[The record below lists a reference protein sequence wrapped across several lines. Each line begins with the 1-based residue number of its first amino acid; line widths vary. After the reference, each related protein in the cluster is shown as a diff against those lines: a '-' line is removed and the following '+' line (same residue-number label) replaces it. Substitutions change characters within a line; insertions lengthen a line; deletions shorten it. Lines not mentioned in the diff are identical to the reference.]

1 MNPTSVNPILNVT
14 DFDASVAWFEL
25 LGWKNNFR
33 WGEPSTTFG
42 SVGAGEVEIFL
53 CLDGQGGKGKGDN
66 ATTFDSPESQRAD
79 KGCWMSLW
87 VEDVDA
93 IHTLCIEKGIDVTQ
107 VPEDMPWGIREM
119 HIRHPDGHVF
129 RIGTRARPS

>member
-1 MNPTSVNPILNVT
+1 MNPTSVNPILNVS
-14 DFDASVAWFEL
+14 DFDASVAWFES

-33 WGEPSTTFG
+33 WGEPETTFG
-42 SVGAGEVEIFL
+42 SVGSGEVEIFL

-66 ATTFDSPESQRAD
+66 ATTFDSPENQRAD

-87 VEDVDA
+87 VKDVDA
-93 IHTLCIEKGIDVTQ
+93 VHQMCIDNKIDITQ
-107 VPEDMPWGIREM
+107 VPQNMPWGIREM

-129 RIGTRARPS
+129 RIGSHLSNA